1 MTNSGLLWTGQTG
14 GGGGQQHKR
23 NNMVEGQL
31 EMIFMPASC
40 LPRGAP
46 KYRRAPLKAGEVQRG
61 RGRA

>member
-14 GGGGQQHKR
+14 GRGADQHKR

-31 EMIFMPASC
+31 EMIFMPASS
-40 LPRGAP
+40 LPRGGH
-46 KYRRAPLKAGEVQRG
+46 KYRGGPEKAAEVQRG